1 MNLRQL
7 AMARALKPSPQ
18 SILVYGE
25 AKTGK
30 TKRVAEE
37 LAPHFKLLW
46 LDVENGVQT
55 LMQLPP
61 ELQER
66 ITYIRIPDTATNPC
80 GIKSVGL
87 LLSSKKPTPI
97 CNEHGVVNCPNKD
110 CKLEGAFYTFDASTM
125 DSEWCLVVDSLT
137 QLSDSALKVTM
148 QTAEAG
154 IFGAGGGAKAGFDE
168 WGMQGALLTNVL
180 SHMQQAPYHRVFI
193 SHAEVVEEATGGQKI
208 YPVCGTRALSAKA
221 ARYFDHVVYLFRK
234 NNKHQAASGTTF
246 QHNVMCGSRSDVD
259 VGGGATLAD
268 MLKGVKPAVAVEA
281 QTVAKAAAGA
291 SNLLAQRAAALKAK
305 TEG

>member
-1 MNLRQL
+1 MNLKEL
-7 AMARALKPSPQ
+7 AAKRKLKPSPQ

-30 TKRVAEE
+30 TLRVAED

-55 LMQLPP
+55 LMQLPDA
-61 ELQER
+61 LQER
-66 ITYIRIPDTATNPC
+66 ITYIRIPDTSTNPV
-80 GIKSVGL
+80 GIKSVGM
-87 LLSSKKPTPI
+87 LLSAKRPVPI
-97 CNEHGVVNCPNKD
+97 CTEHGVVNCPNKD
-110 CKLEGAFYTFDASTM
+110 CKLDGAFYLFDPSQL
-125 DSEWCLVVDSLT
+125 DNEWCLVVDSLT

-148 QTAEAG
+148 QSQEAG
-154 IFGAGGGAKAGFDE
+154 IFTSGQASKAGFDE
-168 WGMQGALLTNVL
+168 WGSQGTLLTNVL

-193 SHAEVVEEATGGQKI
+193 SHAEIVEEATGGQKI

-268 MLKGVKPAVAVEA
+268 MLTGNKPVAAVAA
-281 QTVAKAAAGA
+281 QTAPAAARTA
-291 SNLLAQRAAALKAK
+291 SAILAARK
-305 TEG
+305 G

>member
-1 MNLRQL
+1 MNLKQL
-7 AMARALKPSPQ
+7 AALRKDKPSPQ

-30 TKRVAEE
+30 TLRVAQE

-66 ITYIRIPDTATNPC
+66 ITYIRIPDTSTNPV

-87 LLSSKKPTPI
+87 LLSAKRPLPI
-97 CNEHGVVNCPNKD
+97 CQEHGVVNCPQKD
-110 CKLEGAFYTFDASTM
+110 CKLEGAFYTFDPATLDST
-125 DSEWCLVVDSLT
+125 WCLVVDSLT
-137 QLSDSALKVTM
+137 QLSDSAIKVTM
-148 QTAEAG
+148 QQQEANL
-154 IFGAGGGAKAGFDE
+154 FNTNGGSKAGYDE
-168 WGMQGALLTNVL
+168 YGGQGALLVNVL

-193 SHAEVVEEATGGQKI
+193 SHAELVEEATGGHKI

-221 ARYFDHVVYLFRK
+221 ARYFDHVVYLYRK

-259 VGGGATLAD
+259 VAGGASLAD
-268 MLKGVKPAVAVEA
+268 MLRGLKPEQAVQ
-281 QTVAKAAAGA
+281 QTTAATGA
-291 SNLLAQRAAALKAK
+291 RTAASLLAARK
-305 TEG
+305 G